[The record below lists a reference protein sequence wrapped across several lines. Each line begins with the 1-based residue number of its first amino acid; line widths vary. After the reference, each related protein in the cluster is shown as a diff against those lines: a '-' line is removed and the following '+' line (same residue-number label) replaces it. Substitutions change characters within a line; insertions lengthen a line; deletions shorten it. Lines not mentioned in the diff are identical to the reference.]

1 MATAQFIAT
10 LTDCFRSAYQAKH
23 YINFEYEMGRSLGMI
38 QAAYD
43 LGCISALE
51 HSRLLAFRASIFQF
65 AFAVGPFG
73 VSA

>member
-23 YINFEYEMGRSLGMI
+23 YFVFEYEMGRSFGML

-43 LGCISALE
+43 LGCISREEQL
-51 HSRLLAFRASIFQF
+51 RLFQLRASICQF
-65 AFAVGPFG
+65 ASCRPG
-73 VSA
+73 VPA